1 MDFENSDHDSLSVE
15 FDFRGDAAPTAMD
28 PYRDD
33 VISDR
38 QQSILNDL
46 RIHLCRENF
55 IYLNNH
61 KEVEA
66 IALLLINDILKK
78 SPKDPYRHAASYLG
92 NPNTTYL
99 VANFKRSEDFQYEDI
114 IKKDNELYATAG
126 AELKMST
133 CEPVKSVVT
142 MDEQT
147 EELEGGETDM
157 AADQYNLLTGEGEA
171 SYVMKEEAEMTIS
184 QKSDSLFDS
193 NN

>member
-1 MDFENSDHDSLSVE
+1 MDFENSDSDSLSAE
-15 FDFRGDAAPTAMD
+15 FDFRGDAAPTSMD

-66 IALLLINDILKK
+66 IAMLLINDILKK
-78 SPKDPYRHAASYLG
+78 SPKDPYRHAASYLK
-92 NPNTTYL
+92 NPSTAYL

-114 IKKDNELYATAG
+114 IKKDDEQYATAD
-126 AELKMST
+126 AEQKMST
-133 CEPVKSVVT
+133 CEHFKSVVT

-147 EELEGGETDM
+147 EELQDGETDM
-157 AADQYNLLTGEGEA
+157 AADQYNLLTGDGET
-171 SYVMKEEAEMTIS
+171 SYVMEGEAEMTIS
-184 QKSDSLFDS
+184 
-193 NN
+193 

>member
-1 MDFENSDHDSLSVE
+1 MIYPIQYCTTANIIAIFSFTPTSL
-15 FDFRGDAAPTAMD
+15 FFLLCCLT
-28 PYRDD
+28 
-33 VISDR
+33 
-38 QQSILNDL
+38 SI
-46 RIHLCRENF
+46 RS
-55 IYLNNH
+55 YGQ
-61 KEVEA
+61 VEA

-78 SPKDPYRHAASYLG
+78 SPKDPYKHAASYLG
-92 NPNTTYL
+92 NPNTAYL

-114 IKKDNELYATAG
+114 IKKDNEQYATAG

-133 CEPVKSVVT
+133 CEQVKSVVT

-147 EELEGGETDM
+147 EELEDGETDM

-193 NN
+193 NK